1 MIYED
6 KEKLCKN
13 PLASAYIFTYNQQEL
28 VKETVNSY
36 LAQECDFD
44 FEIVICN
51 DCSKDNTLQ
60 TCLEFQRLYPEK
72 IRVVDNEQNM
82 GIRGNYLT
90 NIGLYARGKYVATCA
105 GDDWWSDKQKLQKQV
120 GYMEAHPECDLVH
133 TKAAIYIDK
142 DKKYSR
148 RQLGLNRNTFE
159 ENVLLNGVAALTICF
174 TKASFDEFVKE
185 VNPIEL
191 PFSEDYPMV
200 LWYTY
205 KKKIHFI
212 DEIMCVYRLLNNSL
226 SHSTN
231 VEVTYKRTKEVL
243 ACQLLF
249 MDMFKINSPDLLEK
263 IYLKS
268 YLDTTRM
275 AALIG
280 DSGQLSQ
287 AFTFFK
293 DHLYFL
299 FSIMVIFYK
308 IAGRNETANSVV
320 LLFERFLRKIH
331 PSMKYYR

>member
-6 KEKLCKN
+6 KEKICKN

-60 TCLEFQRLYPEK
+60 TCLEFQKQYPEK

-90 NIGLYARGKYVATCA
+90 NVGKYARGKYVATCA
-105 GDDWWSDKQKLQKQV
+105 GDDWWSDTRKLAKQV

-133 TKAAIYIDK
+133 TKAAIYVDK
-142 DKKYSR
+142 DKAYSK

-159 ENVLLNGVAALTICF
+159 ESVLLNGVAALTICF
-174 TKASFDEFVKE
+174 TKSSFDEFVQD
-185 VNPIEL
+185 VNPISL

-200 LWYTY
+200 LWYSY

-212 DEIMCVYRLLNNSL
+212 DEATCTYRLMTNSL
-226 SHSTN
+226 SHT
-231 VEVTYKRTKEVL
+231 
-243 ACQLLF
+243 
-249 MDMFKINSPDLLEK
+249 PDKNK
-263 IYLKS
+263 IYKGPQDAYDCKMIFINKFGITDEDLIKKVTLTYYFDRMRYGHLLGDKENIKKGES
-268 YLDTTRM
+268 YFKEKHCYHYYL
-275 AALIG
+275 
-280 DSGQLSQ
+280 LS
-287 AFTFFK
+287 K
-293 DHLYFL
+293 LYGL
-299 FSIMVIFYK
+299 AGKNEKANKVVFYFG
-308 IAGRNETANSVV
+308 I
-320 LLFERFLRKIH
+320 LLRKVYPIY
-331 PSMKYYR
+331 K